1 MSNEKWVHP
10 MRATEYH
17 GLNKCCCNKSEP
29 VMMSE
34 IKFIGNLNGTRMG
47 SISAYV
53 CCLGC
58 GRRTMNV
65 EFISDITFED
75 YCMVKNRTAKIWN
88 EHTSKH

>member
-1 MSNEKWVHP
+1 MGNESWIHP

-17 GLNKCCCNKSEP
+17 GLAKCCCGKSSP

-34 IKFIGNLNGTRMG
+34 IRIMGNLNGVRMG
-47 SISAYV
+47 AIDAYV
-53 CCLGC
+53 YCPGC

-65 EFISDITFED
+65 ELIADITFED